1 EVKSLDQ
8 LKEALSLPV
17 DIIQLDNMDLTMIRQ
32 SVALVNK
39 RVPLEVSGGVKL
51 DTVREIAATGVNY
64 ISIGALTHSAPAL
77 DMSLELV
84 G

>member
-1 EVKSLDQ
+1 MN
-8 LKEALSLPV
+8 LS
-17 DIIQLDNMDLTMIRQ
+17 MIRQ

-39 RVPLEVSGGVKL
+39 RIPLEVSGGVTL
-51 DTVREIAATGVNY
+51 DNVRDIAATGVNY
-64 ISIGALTHSAPAL
+64 ISIGAITHSAPAL